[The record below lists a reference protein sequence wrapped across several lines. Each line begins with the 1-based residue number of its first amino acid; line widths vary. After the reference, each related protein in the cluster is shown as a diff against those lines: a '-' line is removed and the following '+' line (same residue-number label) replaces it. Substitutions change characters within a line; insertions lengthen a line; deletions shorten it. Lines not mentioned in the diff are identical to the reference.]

1 MHLVSTLVSD
11 DKCGGDDE
19 RERKRD
25 EREGKRVGSLP
36 QPTSMFQLRIKTS
49 ALPSSSS
56 LDVDWDIYLELP
68 HLGMNNIRLM
78 TRK

>member
-11 DKCGGDDE
+11 DECGGDDGRE
-19 RERKRD
+19 RERD
-25 EREGKRVGSLP
+25 ERECKRVGSLP
-36 QPTSMFQLRIKTS
+36 QPTSMFQLRTKTS

-56 LDVDWDIYLELP
+56 LDVEWDIYHELP
-68 HLGMNNIRLM
+68 HLEMNNGLM